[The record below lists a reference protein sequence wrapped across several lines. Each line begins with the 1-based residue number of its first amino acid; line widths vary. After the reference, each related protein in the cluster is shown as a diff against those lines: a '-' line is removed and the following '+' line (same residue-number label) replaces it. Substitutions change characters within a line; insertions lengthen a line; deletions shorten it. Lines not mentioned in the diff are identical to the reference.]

1 MPRIDGWAL
10 KTGDFPSLP
19 PQLSME
25 TTPPLGGRGA
35 MTPGRG
41 RCSEHTRM
49 ASPSSV
55 LRPPLTVAVI
65 GAADERQY
73 RGAEPRRRLHCVA
86 QLRRLS
92 VVVQRR
98 HWDVL
103 ERRRPI
109 GLGRAPD
116 DGGRAGVRGGGGSAP
131 IIVDAVAA
139 VREGDTI

>member
-19 PQLSME
+19 PQLGME

-55 LRPPLTVAVI
+55 FPSLSPLSAQQMNANTGVPNLD
-65 GAADERQY
+65 ADSIAWRS
-73 RGAEPRRRLHCVA
+73 CV
-86 QLRRLS
+86 
-92 VVVQRR
+92 
-98 HWDVL
+98 DC
-103 ERRRPI
+103 P
-109 GLGRAPD
+109 
-116 DGGRAGVRGGGGSAP
+116 
-131 IIVDAVAA
+131 
-139 VREGDTI
+139 

>member
-49 ASPSSV
+49 ASSIFSSSDSPSLSSSLAQHMHANTGV
-55 LRPPLTVAVI
+55 LSLD
-65 GAADERQY
+65 ADSI
-73 RGAEPRRRLHCVA
+73 ACHSCTDCP
-86 QLRRLS
+86 
-92 VVVQRR
+92 
-98 HWDVL
+98 
-103 ERRRPI
+103 
-109 GLGRAPD
+109 
-116 DGGRAGVRGGGGSAP
+116 
-131 IIVDAVAA
+131 
-139 VREGDTI
+139 